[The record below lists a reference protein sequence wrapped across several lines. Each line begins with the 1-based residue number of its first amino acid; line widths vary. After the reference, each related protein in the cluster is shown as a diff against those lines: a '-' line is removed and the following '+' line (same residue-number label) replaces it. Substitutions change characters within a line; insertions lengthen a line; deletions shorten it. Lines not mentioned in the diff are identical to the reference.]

1 MENKNNFMKILQYY
15 SNKFFYSWFFPII
28 LAIISYLIYSTKK
41 INIILLIIINIIISL
56 YWLIRLIIIPKN
68 KTWSIEYS
76 LDGLSIRKISSI
88 KVDVLYIPIELM
100 SSLEIKKI

>member
-41 INIILLIIINIIISL
+41 INIILLIIINIIIIL
-56 YWLIRLIIIPKN
+56 YWLIRLIINPKN
-68 KTWSIEYS
+68 KTKKYGIVFLINNGE
-76 LDGLSIRKISSI
+76 
-88 KVDVLYIPIELM
+88 LYNENIY
-100 SSLEIKKI
+100 